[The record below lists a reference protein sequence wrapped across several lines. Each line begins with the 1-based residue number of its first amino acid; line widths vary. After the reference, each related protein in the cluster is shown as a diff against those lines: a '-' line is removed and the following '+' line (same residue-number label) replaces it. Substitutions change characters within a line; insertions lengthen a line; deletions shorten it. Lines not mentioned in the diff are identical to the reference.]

1 MIGDHKTD
9 ELEMP
14 NVSNT
19 DTNVPSTQTWGI
31 TAHTGPDSNNS
42 SGGGFPSNSLNFSGE
57 LASNFSDAATPILAP
72 PPMKTNMSFEY
83 SFTGS
88 NTHHWDF
95 KSEDIGTT
103 ETYNLNCCS
112 QVFFSF
118 MNPMIREAHAKPDL
132 KISDIPS
139 AKFLMK
145 EEEQDLWDE
154 YKKRADMIEPDE
166 EGEVKTDSAVSGA
179 IWHMYGH
186 RLYLGVF
193 LALLD
198 KCIQLIR
205 PQLLGELIDF
215 LYADDAEERDGW
227 IYANIFAVCV
237 LLNALLSRQSALQM
251 TMVTAQ
257 GMQAMSKL
265 SFQKVLRLG
274 VETDIEGGVG
284 KIVNICSADIQSI
297 MGMLMSLPSG
307 FACILDFIMIT
318 YFLYEEVGA
327 SAFMIWFTL
336 LIVLCLIGAL
346 AAWLGSLMTE
356 SLRLSDLR
364 IKTITEILNGIKL
377 YKLYGWEML
386 MQSRVENVRS
396 DQVAV
401 SKDIFTAFVYII
413 ALISLSTVMMTLSVF
428 GLYMGL
434 GNELTVRKVMVS
446 LAYFSQF
453 GFSLMGIG
461 FFLQAFIPY
470 FASRTRLAKFWA
482 TKELTKYIESDK
494 KDDTVDSNEVV
505 FELRDATLSWRD
517 PERVQKEEEKA
528 AKKIA
533 EKEEEAA
540 AAEEGN
546 KGDDGGAKIEEN
558 GDELKLEIDD
568 ESASANKE
576 EAEDKKED
584 LIKSNFK
591 LKGMNIQIRRGEL
604 TAIVGSV
611 ASGKSSVMA
620 ALVGEMYLLEGDVV
634 SKLGETESI
643 AYLPQKHYIL
653 NASVRENICMEIAY
667 ADDRYVKAVRNAAL
681 IQDINRFDDAD
692 KTEIGAKGIN
702 ISGGQKSRIMIARA
716 LYQEADVYFLDDVL
730 SAVDPDVGDEI
741 FYRAIV
747 GAMQH
752 STRVLVMNSHLHNL
766 KRCDHIVI
774 IDNGEVVAQGKYDE
788 LIDEYHAL
796 MAPKT
801 ANEDRMNN
809 TKKKKNTEKIRI
821 KSAGEK
827 TTALTEEEHK
837 EFGKVSSEVYAAFL
851 RNMFPKSGW
860 GPKATLGYLA
870 TLAITTSMMSQ
881 LADWYIIFW
890 ADMEE
895 GDNDILSL
903 GEISETARILIWV
916 GLNIIKL
923 FIYCLCQRYVIRK
936 CFDSSEVTHNL
947 AFKGTLKAGLEYFD
961 KTPVGRIL
969 NKFSADVQSSDWE
982 IPFAFQSLLNF
993 SATFIVSFTIIFV
1006 VIFYTIP
1013 FVIVIAYVMYRLT
1026 KYYVVSSSSLKRMN
1040 AVSNSPVV
1048 DLLEECVGNYQVLRV
1063 GGYGERYVSKYTKRV
1078 DAHVRTKWSFE
1089 TAQQWYSL
1097 RLQLITSILLIAVFN
1112 FVILL
1117 KTNSPLSNRTL
1128 LALTLVQ
1135 SQTIVALIQWLM
1147 EGYINFQNALVSV
1160 ERLMKQ
1166 ANSGPM
1172 DPQFVKES
1180 DPADEWPSQG
1190 AIEFRDVSFKYR
1202 DDMPTRLFNFDLSV
1216 KAGEKIGICGRSGS
1230 GKSTITMSLFRMYDH
1245 IDGSILID
1253 GVDTKSLGVTKLRS
1267 SIGIIPQD
1275 PVVMAG
1281 SVKSNLDP
1289 YGLYSA
1295 ERLNKVVSD
1304 LELPKHWHCE
1314 QEELLQQEV
1323 DEGGENLSAG
1333 QRQLI
1338 CIGRVLLQ
1346 DKKIVV
1352 LDEATANIDA
1362 ETDDKLQEVMRT
1374 FFKEKTVLSIAHRID
1389 TIMDSDRI
1397 LLLEDGKKLE
1407 YDSPQKL
1414 LADPNSSFSKFVK
1427 GEAEEKAV
1435 SPSTAGLGSVEI

>member
-1 MIGDHKTD
+1 MKGDFETED
-9 ELEMP
+9 LEMP
-14 NVSNT
+14 TVSNT
-19 DTNVPSTQTWGI
+19 DTDVPSTQNLGLSAQSEI
-31 TAHTGPDSNNS
+31 QSNS
-42 SGGGFPSNSLNFSGE
+42 SGGGLS
-57 LASNFSDAATPILAP
+57 SNFTDVVTPIFAP
-72 PPMKTNMSFEY
+72 LPMKKNMSFEY

-88 NTHHWDF
+88 NTHNWDY
-95 KSEDIGTT
+95 KSENIDTT
-103 ETYNLNCCS
+103 EMYNMNCCS
-112 QVFFSF
+112 QIFFSF
-118 MNPMIREAHAKPDL
+118 INPMIREAHAKPDL
-132 KISDIPS
+132 KVSDIPS
-139 AKFLMK
+139 ANFLMQ
-145 EEEQDLWDE
+145 EEEQDFWNE
-154 YKKRADMIEPDE
+154 YTKRAEAIEPDK

-179 IWHMYGH
+179 MWHVYGS

-193 LALLD
+193 LAIAD
-198 KCIQLIR
+198 KVIQLIR
-205 PQLLGELIDF
+205 PQLLGELIDY
-215 LYADDAEERDGW
+215 LYDDNADERNGW
-227 IYANIFAVCV
+227 IYANAFAVCV
-237 LLNALLSRQSALQM
+237 LLNAILSRQSALQVSI
-251 TMVTAQ
+251 VTAQ
-257 GMQAMSKL
+257 GQQTMSKL

-274 VETDIEGGVG
+274 VETDIDGGVG
-284 KIVNICSADIQSI
+284 KIVNICSSDIGAI
-297 MGMLMSLPSG
+297 MGMLQSLPSG
-307 FACILDFIMIT
+307 LACVLDFIMIT
-318 YFLYEEVGA
+318 YFLYQEVGA

-336 LIVLCLIGAL
+336 LLVLCLIGAI
-346 AAWLGSLMTE
+346 AAWLGTLMAE
-356 SLRLSDLR
+356 NYRLSDMR

-386 MQSRVENVRS
+386 MQSRVENIRA

-401 SKDIFTAFVYII
+401 AKEIFTAFVYII
-413 ALISLSTVMMTLSVF
+413 AMINLSTVMMTLSVF

-434 GNELTVRKVMVS
+434 GNELTVRKVMVC

-453 GFSLMGIG
+453 GFSLMGMG
-461 FFLQAFIPY
+461 FFLQAYIPY
-470 FASRTRLAKFWA
+470 FTSRTRLAKFWA
-482 TKELTKYIESDK
+482 TKELAKYIESDK
-494 KDDTVDSNEVV
+494 KGSIADSSEVV
-505 FELRDATLSWRD
+505 FELRNATLGWRD
-517 PERVQKEEEKA
+517 PERVRKEEEKA
-528 AKKIA
+528 AKKKA
-533 EKEEEAA
+533 EEEAA
-540 AAEEGN
+540 ALAEEEN
-546 KGDDGGAKIEEN
+546 KDGEVKKDEN
-558 GDELKLEIDD
+558 GDDVKIDIDD
-568 ESASANKE
+568 ESAAANVEKSE
-576 EAEDKKED
+576 EKKDD

-620 ALVGEMYLLEGDVV
+620 ALVGEMYLLEGEVV
-634 SKLGETESI
+634 SKLGESESI

-667 ADDRYVKAVRNAAL
+667 SDDRYVKAVRNAAL

-741 FYRAIV
+741 FNRAIV

-774 IDNGEVVAQGKYDE
+774 IDEGEVVAQGKYDE

-801 ANEDRMNN
+801 ANEDRMVHA
-809 TKKKKNTEKIRI
+809 KKKKVTEKIRI
-821 KSAGEK
+821 KSAGKE
-827 TTALTEEEHK
+827 TTALIEKEHK
-837 EFGKVSSEVYAAFL
+837 EFGKVSIEVYKGFL
-851 RNMFPKSGW
+851 RNMFPESGW
-860 GPKATLGYLA
+860 GPKAIFGYLA
-870 TLAITTSMMSQ
+870 AIAITTALTSQ
-881 LADWYIIFW
+881 LGEFYVIFW
-890 ADMEE
+890 ADFME
-895 GDNDILSL
+895 NDKDFLSL
-903 GEISETARILIWV
+903 GEISETLRILIWV
-916 GLNIIKL
+916 VLNIIKL
-923 FIYCLCQRYVIRK
+923 FTYALCSRYIIRK
-936 CFDSSEVTHNL
+936 CFDSSEVTHNK
-947 AFKGTLKAGLEYFD
+947 AFKGTLTAGLEFFD

-969 NKFSADVQSSDWE
+969 NRFSGDIQSSDWE
-982 IPFAFQSLLNF
+982 IPFAFQSLLNL
-993 SATFIVSFTIIFV
+993 SSTFIVSFAIIFV

-1013 FVIVIAYVMYRLT
+1013 FVIIISYVMYRLT
-1026 KYYVVSSSSLKRMN
+1026 KYYVVSSSSLKRLD

-1063 GGYGERYVSKYTKRV
+1063 GGYGERYISKYTKRV
-1078 DAHVRTKWSFE
+1078 DASVRAKWSFAI
-1089 TAQQWYSL
+1089 AQQWYSL
-1097 RLQLITSILLIAVFN
+1097 RLQLITTVLLIAVFN
-1112 FVILL
+1112 FVVLL

-1128 LALTLVQ
+1128 LAVTLTQ
-1135 SQTIVALIQWLM
+1135 SQIIVSIIQWIM

-1166 ANSGPM
+1166 ANSDPK
-1172 DPQFVKES
+1172 DPQFVRDS
-1180 DPADEWPSQG
+1180 DPSDEWPSQG
-1190 AIEFRDVSFKYR
+1190 AIEFKDVSFKYR

-1253 GVDTKSLGVTKLRS
+1253 GIDTKSLGVTKLRR

-1281 SVKSNLDP
+1281 SVKYNLDP
-1289 YGLYSA
+1289 YELYSA
-1295 ERLNKVVSD
+1295 EQLSKVVSD

-1314 QEELLQQEV
+1314 QEDLLQQKV

-1333 QRQLI
+1333 QKQLI

-1407 YDSPQKL
+1407 FDSPQKL

-1427 GEAEEKAV
+1427 GEAEEKAR
-1435 SPSTAGLGSVEI
+1435 SPSAKNSAAAEI